1 MTLTTAHIRTSTLI
15 SVVISMAISAAF
27 FFLVFG
33 KKPLIAVFAPDNLA
47 LDFIP
52 QTLAAGFMAALMP
65 ALQTRAKIVSGI
77 LAGAPPVAK
86 PIVARAVLLAVAS
99 LALAAAVTGLL
110 WLGGIAT
117 LPWGS
122 ALALKIVYG
131 GLLGLIIT
139 PIALRAI
146 LPRG

>member
-1 MTLTTAHIRTSTLI
+1 MTAATAHIRTSTLI
-15 SVVISMAISAAF
+15 SIIISMAISAAF

-33 KKPLIAVFAPDNLA
+33 RKPLIAVFAPDNLA
-47 LDFIP
+47 LDFVP

-65 ALQTRAKIVSGI
+65 GLQTRAKMISGN
-77 LAGAPPVAK
+77 LAGAPPLART
-86 PIVARAVLLAVAS
+86 IVVRAVLLAVAS

-110 WLGGIAT
+110 WLGDIAT

-122 ALALKIVYG
+122 ALTLKIVYG

>member
-1 MTLTTAHIRTSTLI
+1 MTLTAAHIRTSTLI

-33 KKPLIAVFAPDNLA
+33 MKPLIAVFTPDNLA
-47 LDFIP
+47 FDFVP
-52 QTLAAGFMAALMP
+52 QTLAASFMAALVP
-65 ALQTRAKIVSGI
+65 ALQTRAKMVSGN
-77 LAGAPPVAK
+77 LAGAPPLPRV
-86 PIVARAVLLAVAS
+86 IVVRAALLAGAS
-99 LALAAAVTGLL
+99 LVLAAAATKLL
-110 WLGGIAT
+110 WLGDIET

-139 PIALRAI
+139 PIALRAL

>member
-1 MTLTTAHIRTSTLI
+1 MKNKTPLLLVATLS
-15 SVVISMAISAAF
+15 
-27 FFLVFG
+27 
-33 KKPLIAVFAPDNLA
+33 
-47 LDFIP
+47 
-52 QTLAAGFMAALMP
+52 
-65 ALQTRAKIVSGI
+65 
-77 LAGAPPVAK
+77 
-86 PIVARAVLLAVAS
+86 LAVAS
-99 LALAAAVTGLL
+99 LALAAAVTGSL